1 MEHRRLRSTA
11 LRMGFALLAACVVA
25 PAFAQAP
32 VACTP
37 GRATPAVSEGPFYKS
52 GSPQRASLIEP
63 GMPGTQLVI
72 TGQVFSRSCRP
83 VARAWLDFWQADA
96 RGEYDNTG
104 FRLRGHQFT
113 EASGRYTLETVVP
126 AEYPGR
132 TPHIHVKVKG
142 PAGPALT
149 TQLYF
154 PGVARNQSDFL
165 FRQDLLVQ
173 LRDLPSGK
181 AATFN
186 FVLNSD

>member
-1 MEHRRLRSTA
+1 MEHRRLRSTV
-11 LRMGFALLAACVVA
+11 LRMGLTLLAACVVA

-32 VACTP
+32 ASCTP
-37 GRATPAVSEGPFYKS
+37 GRVTPAVSEGPFYKS
-52 GSPQRASLIEP
+52 GSPQRASLVEP
-63 GMPGTQLVI
+63 GMPGTKVVI
-72 TGQVFSRSCRP
+72 TGQVFTRSCRP

-113 EASGRYTLETVVP
+113 DASGRYTLETVMP

-132 TPHIHVKVKG
+132 TPHIHVKVKAPTG
-142 PAGPALT
+142 PVLT

-181 AATFN
+181 TATFN